1 MTDVINA
8 VPIPD
13 MPTDSFNPE
22 FVVICRDIGYEVGLS
37 LKPERK
43 AQLFTALADLNE
55 LALELRSSTDN
66 PSLNGFLDG
75 VITALEG

>member
-1 MTDVINA
+1 MTDAQQPAA
-8 VPIPD
+8 VPA
-13 MPTDSFNPE
+13 MPTDSLNSE
-22 FVVICRDIGYEVGLS
+22 FVAVCRDIGYEVGLS

-75 VITALEG
+75 VITALEQ

>member
-1 MTDVINA
+1 MTDANKPA
-8 VPIPD
+8 SIPD
-13 MPTDSFNPE
+13 IPTDSLNPE

-55 LALELRSSTDN
+55 LALELRGGTDN
-66 PSLNGFLDG
+66 PSLNGCLDG
-75 VITALEG
+75 VITALEE

>member
-1 MTDVINA
+1 MTDAQQPAA
-8 VPIPD
+8 VPA
-13 MPTDSFNPE
+13 MPTDSLNPE
-22 FVVICRDIGYEVGLS
+22 FVGVCRDIGYEVGLS

-75 VITALEG
+75 VITALEE